1 MSFVLRPF
9 QEDAVNAT
17 LHALGKPG
25 CNPLVVHPT
34 GAGKSVFQAA
44 FIQRVLS
51 FWPTERFLLVT
62 HVKELIEQN
71 ASKLAALLP
80 GVGVGLYSAGLGKK
94 QIGYQITVAG
104 IQSVYKHAH
113 CMGDISI
120 IIVDEA
126 HLVSKTKDS
135 MYQNFLGDLRK
146 FCPHVRVIGMTAT
159 PYRLDSGPLTQG
171 SNRIFTDIAHSVTM
185 KELIQQGYLSP
196 LVSAKTKTRANTEG
210 VRIQGG
216 EFNAED
222 LEAALNVD
230 ELTNR
235 ALDEALLL
243 AADRVSWIVFC
254 VGVDHAKAVNDAL
267 LARGVASAVVTGDTM
282 AIERARHLADFK
294 AHRLRALVSVGVLTT
309 GFDAPSVDALLCL
322 RPTKSPGLWVQIAGR
337 GTRLHPGKQNCIAEG
352 QRVLTDFG
360 LVPIELITTSMRVWD
375 GSEFVV
381 HGGVVFKGEQN
392 VITYAG
398 LTATPDHK
406 VKTKKGWKT
415 IEDCASQKIPIV
427 VAGDGGQI
435 VWEIEGRERGG
446 LSDQGPR
453 SANDRVHGLPHSINQ
468 RLLQPTPQQGWLSS
482 MRLSASRAAM
492 ALAKML
498 RGPTAMRKPKEQSIS
513 RLRRS
518 WNSVR
523 VFFSSR
529 DGIMD
534 SRKYWPA
541 PGGANRPHRQR
552 EGLHA
557 GKSSMVEC
565 KNERVQ
571 HAANTSDGA
580 DAFVSRNPSGDPICG
595 QNTNADGCHDDVLG
609 NHRSLSSAVVQ
620 TKRRVWDILNAGPRH
635 CFVVEGLIAHNC
647 MVLDYTDNTR
657 EHGPV
662 DLITIEGDGEP
673 RTSPMMDCE
682 ECGDLTPKA
691 EAKCIHCRHVRGKP
705 CPKCKVGKVPVGTNE
720 CMDCGFVIEV
730 VSIGR
735 EVKHK
740 AKVGDGQ
747 LISGEDQ
754 SVSETVDGWQPR
766 RHQKQGKPDSVAV
779 VYKTGYLERK
789 QWIAFEP
796 DAHPYALRKGQ
807 QWWRAHGGRDPIPKS
822 VTEAMERWSELKMPT
837 EIILQKQDKFWQVT
851 RTVVDV
857 PAPSFARTTHT
868 PSPMQEYSPPKMVD
882 DNIPF

>member
-1 MSFVLRPF
+1 MTIQLRDY
-9 QEDAVNAT
+9 QAAAIDAT
-17 LHALGKPG
+17 LQSLSNPG
-25 CNPLVVHPT
+25 ANPLIVHPT
-34 GAGKSVFQAA
+34 GAGKSVVQAG
-44 FIQRVLS
+44 FIKKVLDH
-51 FWPTERFLLVT
+51 WPTERFLLVT
-62 HVKELIEQN
+62 HVKELLTQN
-71 ASKLAALLP
+71 ASRLAALLP

-120 IIVDEA
+120 VIVDEA

-135 MYQNFLGDLRK
+135 MYQNFLTDLRK

-159 PYRLDSGPLTQG
+159 PYRLDSGPLTEG

-196 LVSAKTKTRANTEG
+196 LVSAKTKTRANTAG

-282 AIERARHLADFK
+282 ALERERHLADFK

-337 GTRLHPGKQNCIAEG
+337 GTRLHPGKDNC
-352 QRVLTDFG
+352 L
-360 LVPIELITTSMRVWD
+360 
-375 GSEFVV
+375 
-381 HGGVVFKGEQN
+381 
-392 VITYAG
+392 
-398 LTATPDHK
+398 
-406 VKTKKGWKT
+406 
-415 IEDCASQKIPIV
+415 
-427 VAGDGGQI
+427 
-435 VWEIEGRERGG
+435 
-446 LSDQGPR
+446 
-453 SANDRVHGLPHSINQ
+453 
-468 RLLQPTPQQGWLSS
+468 
-482 MRLSASRAAM
+482 
-492 ALAKML
+492 
-498 RGPTAMRKPKEQSIS
+498 
-513 RLRRS
+513 
-518 WNSVR
+518 
-523 VFFSSR
+523 
-529 DGIMD
+529 
-534 SRKYWPA
+534 
-541 PGGANRPHRQR
+541 
-552 EGLHA
+552 
-557 GKSSMVEC
+557 
-565 KNERVQ
+565 
-571 HAANTSDGA
+571 
-580 DAFVSRNPSGDPICG
+580 
-595 QNTNADGCHDDVLG
+595 
-609 NHRSLSSAVVQ
+609 
-620 TKRRVWDILNAGPRH
+620 
-635 CFVVEGLIAHNC
+635 
-647 MVLDYTDNTR
+647 VLDYTDNTR

-720 CMDCGFVIEV
+720 CMDCGFVV
-730 VSIGR
+730 PVAGVGR

-779 VYKTGYLERK
+779 VYKTGYIERK